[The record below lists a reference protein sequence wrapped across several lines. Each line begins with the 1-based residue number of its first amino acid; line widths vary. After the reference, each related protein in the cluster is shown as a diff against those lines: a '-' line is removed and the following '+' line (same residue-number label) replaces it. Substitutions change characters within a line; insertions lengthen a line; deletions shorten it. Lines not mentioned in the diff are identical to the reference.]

1 MSKIKIVPAFLPLF
15 KSTKKYFY
23 SYGGRGGAKSVGITD
38 LLIGLARQ
46 EKSAVLCTREVQ
58 KSIKESVYS
67 LIKER
72 IEEHNYSKEFIFTKD
87 EIRNKI
93 TGFRFIFAGLK
104 DHTVESIKS
113 YNVKYCWIE
122 EAHSVSQK
130 SLDILFP
137 TLRKEGVRFFISYN
151 RKREAD
157 PIHNEFRLT
166 FKDCEGIEKKW
177 TINGKTYRWIAYSSE
192 DADGI
197 YINYDGNPYFP
208 ETLEKERIKLK
219 ESDYD
224 RYLHVWEGLP
234 EQQGDM
240 CVLSRKEVIDAQHR
254 EIEPEGGYVL
264 GCDVARFGSDR
275 TVIFLRKGLRV
286 VDYKIYKKTSIPD
299 SFRFV
304 KEMVDNY
311 KISKPDVLINID
323 DTGLGGGVTDL
334 LGEDGYN
341 VNPVNNGANAVD
353 SDKYYNVISEMWFY
367 FKSVVNEAQIPDI
380 PELMEELIDRLYEYD
395 NKERKK
401 IESKE
406 KYKKRNNKSPDLA
419 DALLLCYYNKRVE
432 PHIWIV

>member
-1 MSKIKIVPAFLPLF
+1 MSKIKIIPAFIPLF
-15 KSTKKYFY
+15 KSSKKYFF
-23 SYGGRGGAKSVGITD
+23 SHGGRGGGKSIEICD
-38 LLIGLARQ
+38 YLIAISRQ
-46 EKSAVLCTREVQ
+46 EKSACLCTREVQ

-67 LIKER
+67 LLLER
-72 IEEHNYSKEFIFTKD
+72 IEAHEILNQFVITRE
-87 EIRNKI
+87 EIRNKL

-104 DHTVESIKS
+104 DHTVDSIKS

-151 RKREAD
+151 RKKEAD
-157 PIHNEFRLT
+157 PIHTEFNKT
-166 FKDCEGIEKKW
+166 FKNCVPIEKKW
-177 TINGKTYRWIAYSSE
+177 KINGKAYRWVYYSSD

-208 ETLEKERIKLK
+208 DTLEKERIKLK

-240 CVLSRKEVIDAQHR
+240 CVLSRQEVIEAQQR
-254 EIEPEGGYVL
+254 AISDEGGYVL

-275 TVIFLRKGLRV
+275 TVMFLRKGLKTIDSRV
-286 VDYKIYKKTSIPD
+286 LTKADTVKVADNIIDMLPD
-299 SFRFV
+299 D
-304 KEMVDNY
+304 EC
-311 KISKPDVLINID
+311 LINID
-323 DTGLGGGVTDL
+323 DTGVGGGVTDNL
-334 LGEDGYN
+334 RHRGYD
-341 VNPVNNGANAVD
+341 VNAINFGGKAVD
-353 SDKYYNVISEMWFY
+353 ENKYYNTISEMWFY
-367 FKSVVNEAQIPDI
+367 FKSVIHEAQIPDI
-380 PELMEELIDRLYEYD
+380 PELMEELTDRLYEYD

-401 IESKE
+401 IESKDN
-406 KYKKRNNKSPDLA
+406 YKKRNNKSPDLA
-419 DALLLCYYNKRVE
+419 DALLLCYFNKRKE